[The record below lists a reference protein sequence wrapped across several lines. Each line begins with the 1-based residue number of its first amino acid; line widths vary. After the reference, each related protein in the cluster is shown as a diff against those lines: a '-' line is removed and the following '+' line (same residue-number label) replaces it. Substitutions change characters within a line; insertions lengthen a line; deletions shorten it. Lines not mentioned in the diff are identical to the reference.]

1 MRKTSIRI
9 ALIVTGLFMMTPAFA
24 QGMKDVQ
31 IKATDLG
38 KGIHMLVGRGGNIG
52 ISAGADGVFMV
63 DDQFAP
69 LTPKIVA
76 AIGKISTNPIRFVL
90 NTHWHFDHTGGNENL
105 GKAGVA
111 IVAHDNVRK
120 LMSADQFLKAFGK
133 KVPAAPKAALPVV
146 TFSDGVTFHLNGE
159 TIRIFHAA
167 AAHTNGDSVVHFVE
181 ADVIHMGDTYFNG
194 RYPFIDFQ
202 HGGSID
208 GVIKIADKVIAM
220 AGPETK
226 IIPGHGPLSNK
237 AELKAY
243 RDMLEEI
250 GKRVAAGLSESKS
263 FDQFFAGNPTAEF
276 DAEWGGGFLKPKKFL
291 ELVYLGMKNS

>member
-1 MRKTSIRI
+1 MRNVLMGAVI
-9 ALIVTGLFMMTPAFA
+9 AAAGVFA
-24 QGMKDVQ
+24 SHAASAQDMKDVQ
-31 IKATDLG
+31 IEAADLG
-38 KGIHMLVGRGGNIG
+38 NGIHMLMGRGGNIG
-52 ISAGADGVFMV
+52 LSAGEDGVFMI

-69 LTPKIVA
+69 LTPKILAAVA
-76 AIGKISTNPIRFVL
+76 KISEKPVRFVL

-120 LMSADQFLKAFGK
+120 LMSADQFLKAFGR

-159 TIRIFHAA
+159 TIRVFHAP
-167 AAHTNGDSVVHFVE
+167 AAHTGGDSVVHFVE
-181 ADVIHMGDTYFNG
+181 ADVVHMGDTYFNG

-208 GVIKIADKVIAM
+208 GMVSIADKVLAM

-237 AELKAY
+237 TELKAY
-243 RDMLEEI
+243 RDMLENI
-250 GKRVAAGLSESKS
+250 GKRMAAALAEGKTLEDLYAAS
-263 FDQFFAGNPTAEF
+263 PTAEF
-276 DAEWGGGFLKPKKFL
+276 DAEWGNGFLKPKKFL
-291 ELVYLGMKNS
+291 EIVYTGMKQ

>member
-1 MRKTSIRI
+1 MRNFLIGS
-9 ALIVTGLFMMTPAFA
+9 ALVAVSMMGAASLSA
-24 QGMKDVQ
+24 QDKKEVQ
-31 IKATDLG
+31 ITATDLG
-38 KGIHMLVGRGGNIG
+38 EGIHMLVGQGGNIG
-52 ISAGADGVFMV
+52 LSAGPNGVFMI

-69 LTPKIVA
+69 LTPKILA
-76 AIGKISTNPIRFVL
+76 AVWEISEEPIRFVL

-133 KVPAAPKAALPVV
+133 KIPAAPEVALPIV

-159 TIRIFHAA
+159 TIRIFHAP
-167 AAHTNGDSVVHFVE
+167 AAHTNGDTVVQFVD
-181 ADVIHMGDTYFNG
+181 ANVIHMGDTYFNG

-220 AGPETK
+220 AGPKMK

-237 AELKAY
+237 AELIAY
-243 RDMLEEI
+243 RNMLESI
-250 GKRVAAGLSESKS
+250 GKRIAAAVAGGKKLEDLYAAS
-263 FDQFFAGNPTAEF
+263 PTAEF
-276 DAEWGGGFLKPKKFL
+276 DADWGNGFLKPKKFI
-291 ELVYLGMKNS
+291 ELVYTGMKN